1 MSVVGSES
9 RVTLHFELAMED
21 GAVVDSTF
29 ERSPATFTYGDG
41 NLLPGVEK
49 KLLGMRAGE
58 KQSFRL
64 NPEDA
69 FGQANPANIQRIDR
83 SSFASDM
90 ALEVGMVIS
99 FADAQKAELP
109 GVVQSVGDSEV
120 VINFN
125 HPLAGR
131 TLRFTAEIIAVEEIK
146 A

>member
-1 MSVVGSES
+1 MSVVGEHST
-9 RVTLHFELAMED
+9 VTLHFELAMAD
-21 GAVVDSTF
+21 GSVVDSTF
-29 ERSPATFTYGDG
+29 ERSPATFSYGDG

-49 KLLGMRAGE
+49 KLLGMRVGD
-58 KQSFRL
+58 KQTFQL

-69 FGQANPANIQRIDR
+69 FGQGNPANIQRIDR

-90 ALEVGMVIS
+90 VLEPGMVIS

-109 GVVQSVGDSEV
+109 GVVQSVDDSEV
-120 VINFN
+120 VVNFN

-131 TLRFTAEIIAVEEIK
+131 TLRFTAEIIAVEESK

>member
-1 MSVVGSES
+1 MGVVGTGSK
-9 RVTLHFELAMED
+9 VTLHFELAMID
-21 GAVVDSTF
+21 GSVVDSTF
-29 ERSPATFTYGDG
+29 ERTPATFCYGDG

-58 KQSFRL
+58 KRTFQL

-69 FGQANPANIQRIDR
+69 FGQGNPANIQRIDR
-83 SSFASDM
+83 SSFSGDM
-90 ALEVGMVIS
+90 VLEEGMVIS

-109 GVVQSVGDSEV
+109 GVIQSVGESEV
-120 VINFN
+120 VVNFN

-131 TLRFTAEIIAVEEIK
+131 TLRFTAEIIAVEDVQ